1 MIYDTVIIGGGP
13 AGYTAALYC
22 TRSGL
27 STLVL
32 EKLSPGGQMATTETV
47 DNYPGFEEGIDGFE
61 LGMKMKACADRF
73 GAITELAEVTSVDFC
88 DCIKKI
94 TTTEGVFEARTVII
108 ATGASAR
115 KLGLVEEDGL
125 RGKGVA
131 YCATCD
137 GMLFKGKDVCV
148 IGGGNSAV
156 ADALY
161 MAKICPKVYL
171 IHRRDEL
178 RASPIYMK
186 ALEDEGN
193 IEFVWDSKVSKI
205 NSSTDTGR
213 EMVSGVTVENLK
225 TGETKD
231 IQAAGVFVTVG
242 RDPNTEL
249 FKDLIPLD
257 ENGYIIAGEDC
268 KTNIEGVF
276 ACGDV
281 RTKLLRQIINA
292 CADGAN
298 ASRYI
303 EDYLLTHSDGKNM

>member
-1 MIYDTVIIGGGP
+1 MIYDTIIIGGGP

-32 EKLSPGGQMATTETV
+32 EKLSPGGQMATTSIV

-61 LGMKMKACADRF
+61 LGMKMKACADRY
-73 GAITELAEVTSVDFC
+73 GAITELTEVTEVDFC
-88 DCIKKI
+88 DTIKKI
-94 TTTEGVFEARTVII
+94 TTTDGIFEAKTVII

-115 KLGLVEEDGL
+115 KLGLPEEDGL

-186 ALEDEGN
+186 ALENEGN
-193 IEFVWDSKVSKI
+193 IEFVWDSKVAKI
-205 NSSTDTGR
+205 NSSTETGR
-213 EMVSGVTVENLK
+213 EMVSGVTVENIK
-225 TGETKD
+225 TGEKRD
-231 IQAAGVFVTVG
+231 IASSGVFVTVG

-249 FKDLIPLD
+249 FKNLIPLD
-257 ENGYIIAGEDC
+257 GNGYIIAGEDC

-303 EDYLLTHSDGKNM
+303 EDYLLTHEG

>member
-1 MIYDTVIIGGGP
+1 MIYDTIIIGGGP

-32 EKLSPGGQMATTETV
+32 EKLSPGGQMATTSIV

-61 LGMKMKACADRF
+61 LGMKMKACADRY
-73 GAITELAEVTSVDFC
+73 GAETELAEVTEVDFNSAV
-88 DCIKKI
+88 KKI
-94 TTTEGVFEARTVII
+94 TTTEGVFEAKTVII

-115 KLGLVEEDGL
+115 KLGLPEEDAL

-161 MAKICPKVYL
+161 MAKICTKVYL

-186 ALEDEGN
+186 ALKNEGN

-205 NSSTDTGR
+205 NSSTETGR
-213 EMVSGVTVENLK
+213 EMVSGVTVENIK
-225 TGETKD
+225 TGEKRD
-231 IQAAGVFVTVG
+231 ITSSGVFVTVG

-249 FKDLIPLD
+249 FKNIIPLD

-268 KTNIEGVF
+268 KTNIDGVF

-303 EDYLLTHSDGKNM
+303 EDYFLSHEQ

>member
-1 MIYDTVIIGGGP
+1 MIYDTIIIGGGP

-22 TRSGL
+22 TRAGF

-32 EKLSPGGQMATTETV
+32 EKLSPGGQMATTEIV

-73 GAITELAEVTSVDFC
+73 GAKTELVEVTSVDFC
-88 DCIKKI
+88 GTIKKV
-94 TTTEGVFEARTVII
+94 TTNEGEFEGKTVII

-115 KLGLVEEDGL
+115 KLGLPEEDGL

-137 GMLFKGKDVCV
+137 GMLFKGKEVCV
-148 IGGGNSAV
+148 VGGGNSAV

-161 MAKICPKVYL
+161 LAKICTKVSL

-186 ALEDEGN
+186 ALESEGN
-193 IEFVWDSKVSKI
+193 IDFVWNSKVAKI
-205 NSSTDTGR
+205 NSSDASGR
-213 EMVSGVTVENLK
+213 ELVSSVTVEDIK
-225 TGETKD
+225 TGAKKD
-231 IQAAGVFVTVG
+231 ISCQGVFITVG
-242 RDPNTEL
+242 RNPNTEI

-257 ENGYIIAGEDC
+257 EAGYIIAGEDC

-303 EDYLLTHSDGKNM
+303 EDYLLTHSAN

>member
-22 TRSGL
+22 ARASM

-32 EKLSPGGQMATTETV
+32 EKLSPGGQMATTSIV
-47 DNYPGFEEGIDGFE
+47 DNYPGFEEGIDGFD
-61 LGMKMKACADRF
+61 LGMKMKACADRY
-73 GAITELAEVTSVDFC
+73 GAVTELADVTAVDFSQP
-88 DCIKKI
+88 IKKL
-94 TTTEGVFEARTVII
+94 TTSEGIFEGKAVII

-115 KLGLVEEDGL
+115 KLGLPEEDNL

-161 MAKICPKVYL
+161 LAKICPKVY
-171 IHRRDEL
+171 IVHRRNEL

-186 ALEDEGN
+186 ALENEGN
-193 IEFVWDSKVSKI
+193 IEFVWDSKVAKI
-205 NSSTDTGR
+205 LSSSESGR
-213 EMVSGVTVENLK
+213 EMVSGVSVENIK
-225 TGETKD
+225 TGEQKE
-231 IQAAGVFVTVG
+231 IACSGVFVTVG

-249 FKDLIPLD
+249 FKDMITLD
-257 ENGYIIAGEDC
+257 SSGYIVAGEDC

-303 EDYLLTHSDGKNM
+303 EDYLLTQEG